1 MKSISETRR
10 ENLIEIIH
18 RDFGGRQVGLA
29 SAMGIQAN
37 LISRWMASPNN
48 KNFKIIGD
56 TSARKIETAAR
67 RPAYWLDSDHAMAMA
82 AGVEPV
88 DVNTEIGKI
97 AAKNLADWMQ
107 ANRELKT
114 QAAVAEKAQ
123 VGQSTINRLLKCEAS
138 ISINNLASIAGVF
151 GRRAYELLIPPHD
164 DSIIQYDHSRFA
176 SLPAE
181 EKAKI
186 SSFIDFIMSQNHSK

>member
-56 TSARKIETAAR
+56 VSARKIETAAR
-67 RPAYWLDSDHAMAMA
+67 RPAFWLDSDHAMAMA

-88 DVNTEIGKI
+88 DVNTEIGQI

-107 ANRELKT
+107 ANRDLKT

-123 VGQSTINRLLKCEAS
+123 IGQSTINRLLKCEAS

-176 SLPAE
+176 ALPAE

-186 SSFIDFIMSQNHSK
+186 TSFIDFIMSQNHAK